1 MEELKRTSLYD
12 THKNLGAKLV
22 DFAGWEMPLEYEG
35 INKEHEIVRNSAGLF
50 DVSHM
55 GEVEVKGE
63 NSEEFLQF
71 LLTNDLSKLKEN
83 SISYTPMCYENGGV
97 VDDLLV
103 YKLADKHYML
113 VINASNID
121 KDVEWIEKHSTNF
134 NVDIKDCSNEIS
146 LVAIQGPKAQE
157 ILQKA
162 TDIDLEP
169 IKFYK
174 FSKNVSVC
182 GRSCLVSRTGYTGED
197 GFEVYCKNKDLKTIW
212 DGLLKTGGVNIA
224 PAGLGSRDTLRF
236 EAALPLYGH
245 EISEH
250 ISPVEGGIGFFVKVD
265 KPNYIGKE
273 VLAQEKKD
281 GVKRK
286 IVGFEM
292 IGKGMPRSGFD
303 IKIGDEIVGFVTT
316 GCASPTTGKILGLGL
331 VDAKYA
337 EIGKEIEI
345 AIRKRVVPAVI
356 VEKPF
361 YKKQYKKDNDKNVSE
376 KKNDSMGVDKTN
388 KFKYIPATSEDKD
401 KMLSVV
407 GLKSTEELFSDV
419 PKEVRLLR
427 DLNLDKAKSEL
438 EVTKI
443 VKGIAD
449 ENVNI
454 EDLVCFMGAGSYD
467 HYIPSVV
474 KHVTGRSEF
483 YTSYTPYQAEISQ
496 GTLQVIF
503 EFQSMI
509 AEITGMEI
517 ANASMYDGATAAVE
531 GCIMAMSQTKKD
543 KIVVAKSA
551 HPETLEVLHTYL
563 RFKDC
568 EIVEVDFT
576 DEYGST
582 DLDKLRVA
590 VDDKTACV
598 FVQTPNFFGIIEDLK
613 NIEKIT
619 HDNKAMLVVGADP
632 ISLGVLKSP
641 GEFGADIVVGEAQ
654 SLGNSMNFGG
664 PYVGFMASKSKYVRK
679 MPGRIVGQSVDS
691 KGKPAYVLT
700 LQTREQHIRREKATS
715 NICSNQ
721 ALNAL
726 AASVYMAT
734 MGKEGLRDVAIQ
746 SMKKAHYTFNK
757 LIEKGK
763 YKPLFKGQFF
773 KEFAVSSANSVEDI
787 NQKLLEGNILGGYD
801 LEKDFKNLKN
811 SSLICV
817 TEKRSKDEIHKL
829 VDIMEGI

>member
-1 MEELKRTSLYD
+1 M
-12 THKNLGAKLV
+12 
-22 DFAGWEMPLEYEG
+22 
-35 INKEHEIVRNSAGLF
+35 
-50 DVSHM
+50 
-55 GEVEVKGE
+55 
-63 NSEEFLQF
+63 
-71 LLTNDLSKLKEN
+71 
-83 SISYTPMCYENGGV
+83 
-97 VDDLLV
+97 
-103 YKLADKHYML
+103 
-113 VINASNID
+113 
-121 KDVEWIEKHSTNF
+121 
-134 NVDIKDCSNEIS
+134 
-146 LVAIQGPKAQE
+146 
-157 ILQKA
+157 
-162 TDIDLEP
+162 
-169 IKFYK
+169 
-174 FSKNVSVC
+174 
-182 GRSCLVSRTGYTGED
+182 
-197 GFEVYCKNKDLKTIW
+197 
-212 DGLLKTGGVNIA
+212 
-224 PAGLGSRDTLRF
+224 
-236 EAALPLYGH
+236 AA
-245 EISEH
+245 
-250 ISPVEGGIGFFVKVD
+250 
-265 KPNYIGKE
+265 
-273 VLAQEKKD
+273 
-281 GVKRK
+281 
-286 IVGFEM
+286 
-292 IGKGMPRSGFD
+292 
-303 IKIGDEIVGFVTT
+303 
-316 GCASPTTGKILGLGL
+316 
-331 VDAKYA
+331 
-337 EIGKEIEI
+337 
-345 AIRKRVVPAVI
+345 
-356 VEKPF
+356 
-361 YKKQYKKDNDKNVSE
+361 
-376 KKNDSMGVDKTN
+376 DKTN

-619 HDNKAMLVVGADP
+619 HDKAMLVVGVDP
-632 ISLGVLKSP
+632 VSLGVLKSP

-679 MPGRIVGQSVDS
+679 MPGRIVGQSLDS

-787 NQKLLEGNILGGYD
+787 NQKLIEGNILGGYD
-801 LEKDFKNLKN
+801 LEKDFKDLKN
-811 SSLICV
+811 STLICV
-817 TEKRSKDEIHKL
+817 TEKRNKDEIHKL
-829 VDIMEGI
+829 VEIMEGI